1 MQGDASALRIGTPTA
16 GEPPFAVAAGTP
28 QTVAFTSVPG
38 HPSNVVDV
46 AYRVDGGS
54 VLIAHAVPVDPAVHP
69 DSQSFVARLPALASG
84 QRLEYRAELRRAGQL
99 IDAAPAG
106 GWKMMTAES
115 RPRVDPASP
124 PAAVPSPAM
133 AAIPRFGYS
142 LEFLGALS
150 VRLRPEALGHT
161 PDGYRINFFV
171 VEGEIRGPRMNGIVR
186 PEGGDWMT
194 IRPDGVG
201 EVNIRV
207 TYEMTDGG
215 LVLERSGGV
224 IYIGPDGYERVTRGV
239 FVGAPHVYLT
249 PDYITADPRWK
260 WLNPL
265 QCYGLGHVVMA
276 ELRLECDI
284 YVPHVRSA
292 PPGA

>member
-1 MQGDASALRIGTPTA
+1 MQGDASELRIGTPTA
-16 GEPPFAVAAGTP
+16 GEPPSAVAAGTP
-28 QTVAFTSVPG
+28 QTVTFTTVPG

-46 AYRVDGGS
+46 AYRVDGGAP
-54 VLIAHAVPVDPAVHP
+54 LIAHAVPVDPAVHP

-106 GWKMMTAES
+106 GWKVMTAES

-124 PAAVPSPAM
+124 ATAIPSPDM
-133 AAIPRFGYS
+133 AATPRFDYS

-150 VRLRPEALGHT
+150 VRLRPEVLGHT
-161 PDGYRINFFV
+161 PEGYQINFYV
-171 VEGEIRGPRMNGIVR
+171 VKGEIRGPRMNGIVR
-186 PEGGDWMT
+186 PEGGDWMS

-201 EVNIRV
+201 QVHIHI

-224 IYIGPDGYERVTRGV
+224 IYVGPDGYERVTRGD
-239 FVGAPHVYLT
+239 FVGVPNVYLT
-249 PDYITADPRWK
+249 PDYITADPRWN
-260 WLNPL
+260 WLNSL
-265 QCYGLGHVVMA
+265 QCYGLGHVVMG

-292 PPGA
+292 PPGV

>member
-1 MQGDASALRIGTPTA
+1 MQGNGSALRIGTPTA
-16 GEPPFAVAAGTP
+16 GEPPSVVAAGTP
-28 QTVAFTSVPG
+28 QTVAFTTVPG

-46 AYRVDGGS
+46 AYRLDGGS
-54 VLIAHAVPVDPAVHP
+54 LLVAHAVPVDPAVHP

-99 IDAAPAG
+99 IDVAPAG
-106 GWKMMTAES
+106 GWKVMTAES

-124 PAAVPSPAM
+124 PTAIPSPDM
-133 AAIPRFGYS
+133 AAIPRFDYS

-150 VRLRPEALGHT
+150 VRLRPEVLGHT
-161 PDGYRINFFV
+161 PAGYQINFFV

-186 PEGGDWMT
+186 PEGGDWMS

-201 EVNIRV
+201 VVHIRI
-207 TYEMTDGG
+207 TYEMADGG

-224 IYIGPDGYERVTRGV
+224 IYVGPDGYERVTRGV
-239 FVGAPHVYLT
+239 FVGVPNVYLT
-249 PDYITADPRWK
+249 PDYITAEPRWN

-265 QCYGLGHVVMA
+265 QCYGLGHVVME

-284 YVPHVRSA
+284 YVPHVRST
-292 PPGA
+292 PPGV